1 MLKKIGEILK
11 NAREDSDLTQLEVM
25 KKTGINNKT
34 LSGYEN
40 GIAEPDVETMVTLF
54 NFYGISAD
62 EALEIKS
69 NKNGAVSLK
78 VSGDEQEL
86 LGEFRKL
93 SAEQKTDIIFVLKAL
108 NNFRLNNN

>member
-1 MLKKIGEILK
+1 MKKIGEILK

-54 NFYGISAD
+54 NLYNISAD
-62 EALEIKS
+62 EALEIKRC
-69 NKNGAVSLK
+69 KNGAVSVK
-78 VSGDEQEL
+78 VSEEEQEL

-93 SAEQKTDIIFVLKAL
+93 NSQQKNETLLVLKTL
-108 NNFRLNNN
+108 NKFREK